1 MTPEPP
7 CRQHDKDGE
16 GDVQSGGDRPDHVG
30 PFRDPVDRH
39 QQQGVSRRIR
49 EGTVERRLGSAGEE
63 PGVPEVAEGVAVE
76 DGSAVPDECDDM
88 DECDNQDDDC
98 GDQDVVAVR
107 SAGGRRKPVDAG
119 GVVMGGDVAPVS
131 VFDDEGESSYR
142 HTACLWWWIR
152 SAAREE
158 AIER

>member
-1 MTPEPP
+1 
-7 CRQHDKDGE
+7 
-16 GDVQSGGDRPDHVG
+16 
-30 PFRDPVDRH
+30 
-39 QQQGVSRRIR
+39 
-49 EGTVERRLGSAGEE
+49 
-63 PGVPEVAEGVAVE
+63 
-76 DGSAVPDECDDM
+76 M

-152 SAAREE
+152 LEAQEE